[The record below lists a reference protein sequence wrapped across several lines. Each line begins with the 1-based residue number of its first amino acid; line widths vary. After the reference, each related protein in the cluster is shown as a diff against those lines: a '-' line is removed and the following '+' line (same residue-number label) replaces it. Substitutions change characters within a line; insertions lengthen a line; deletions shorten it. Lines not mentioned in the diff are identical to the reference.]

1 MVEIR
6 TNIVSTY
13 DRCQTFHHGR
23 CGGCPPALPPS
34 CSCCMGAA
42 RSKRFSSWDWQELVE
57 LLHFAGPDTQL
68 VVACLERPIL
78 NDELVTEDVDELA
91 EREDLAIRRCGKVA
105 IRIF

>member
-1 MVEIR
+1 
-6 TNIVSTY
+6 
-13 DRCQTFHHGR
+13 
-23 CGGCPPALPPS
+23 
-34 CSCCMGAA
+34 
-42 RSKRFSSWDWQELVE
+42 VE

-105 IRIF
+105 IRIFATIRAPVLLDFDHPLEPPAR